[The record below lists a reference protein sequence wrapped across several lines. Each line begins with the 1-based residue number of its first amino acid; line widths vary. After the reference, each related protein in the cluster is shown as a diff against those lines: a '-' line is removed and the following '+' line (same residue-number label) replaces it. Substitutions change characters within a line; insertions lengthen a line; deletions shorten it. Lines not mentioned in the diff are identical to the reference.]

1 MPESD
6 ILLRYQLDMD
16 SFKEVLNAAKAF
28 QSSNEALIA
37 SSGELNQ
44 ANEDVAAS
52 LLDMEKAGAASQ
64 RQFKQQQKASEE
76 AKKET
81 NALADALKRIERQK
95 NLDSIVKSAVD
106 LEKKTKDTD
115 AAVKQLEADLKKV
128 GATSGEVG
136 QAAQQF
142 ETMGDATRRRGSL
155 VGISRGISRFRG
167 VDLSTTGGIAEAGLG
182 LGELASSLPEVGK
195 RAKEAVS
202 SLTGPGGVAGSLA
215 QLGVAGGL
223 AIVAIAAIG
232 IAIKKFADDA
242 KKQAEELASVVD
254 ARRKVGQEIAQG
266 LTTEEATKRQE
277 EINRL
282 REEETALLKDLKD
295 AEQQYKDETGAL
307 GGVIGAVDPRVKK
320 LKEEIA
326 ESEKLID
333 SYNAEQKALGKA
345 IDGGKLSANDAAKA
359 EEQLAQER
367 GAVSDSTVEAAN
379 KEKQAQQEREKAA
392 KEAQQQQEKAMQE
405 WVAQQE
411 RIAQIS
417 ENYASAVANAARGAS
432 QATQDAGRKLKDS
445 FADIRTGA
453 GRQLADD
460 AIKAKQDE
468 LDLKRKQYE
477 DEQKLI
483 RDHQRA
489 MRDIIK
495 NANRD
500 QEGLLAERD
509 FLSLDQ
515 LSKQTRREIE
525 DQQQADKDAQ
535 DDQQRANTE
544 ELRDFQ
550 QQQQRVRAERL
561 RDYERSITDT
571 RTQNQRELRDIQI
584 NKQRQLQQAAEA
596 RNKELQLA
604 QEGINRKLKLEAEY
618 WRRSAALIPG
628 GNGGT
633 TAAGAT
639 GGMGSVEDFVLS
651 TIGAIGLT

>member
-1 MPESD
+1 MPEST
-6 ILLRYQLDMD
+6 ILLKYVTD
-16 SFKEVLNAAKAF
+16 E
-28 QSSNEALIA
+28 QSLKKTLAGEKKLTSQQQALTK
-37 SSGELNQ
+37 SSGELNK
-44 ANEDVAAS
+44 ANTKTTRTAEDLAA
-52 LLDMEKAGAASQ
+52 
-64 RQFKQQQKASEE
+64 
-76 AKKET
+76 
-81 NALADALKRIERQK
+81 ALAKVKRQK
-95 NLDSIVKSAVD
+95 ELDDIVRSAVN
-106 LEKKTKDTD
+106 LEKKTKDAD
-115 AAVKQLEADLKKV
+115 AAVKQLATDLKKV
-128 GATSGEVG
+128 GATKTEIG

-155 VGISRGISRFRG
+155 AGISRGVSRFRG

-182 LGELASSLPEVGK
+182 LGELGAALPEVVSQ
-195 RAKEAVS
+195 AKTAVS
-202 SLTGPGGVAGSLA
+202 SLTGPGGLAGSLA

-223 AIVAIAAIG
+223 AIVAVVAIG
-232 IAIKKFADDA
+232 LAIKKFADDA

-266 LTTEEATKRQE
+266 LTTEEATARQE

-282 REEETALLKDLKD
+282 RAEEAILLKDLKD

-307 GGVIGAVDPRVKK
+307 SGVIGAVDPRVKK
-320 LKEEIA
+320 LREEIA
-326 ESEKLID
+326 QSEKLID
-333 SYNAEQKALGKA
+333 SYNAEQKALSKA
-345 IDGGKLSANDAAKA
+345 IDTGKLSANDAASA

-367 GAVSDSTVEAAN
+367 GATAGSTLDAAA
-379 KEKQAQQEREKAA
+379 KEKQAEQEREKAA
-392 KEAQQQQEKAMQE
+392 QDAQRQQEKAMQE
-405 WVAQQE
+405 YVAQQE

-417 ENYASAVANAARGAS
+417 ENYASAVANAARSAS
-432 QATQDAGRKLKDS
+432 QATEDARKKLSDSLK
-445 FADIRTGA
+445 DIRTGV

-500 QEGLLAERD
+500 QEDLLAERD

-515 LSKQTRREIE
+515 LSKQTKREIE

-535 DDQQRANTE
+535 DDQQRANTQ

-550 QQQQRVRAERL
+550 QQQQRLRTERL
-561 RDYERSITDT
+561 RDYNRSIIDA
-571 RTQNQRELRDIQI
+571 RQQNQRELRDIQT

-596 RNKELQLA
+596 RDRELRMA
-604 QEGINRKLKLEAEY
+604 QEGINRKLQLEAEY
-618 WRRSAALIPG
+618 WRKSAALVPNQNG
-628 GNGGT
+628 GN
-633 TAAGAT
+633 TAATNNPGNV
-639 GGMGSVEDFVLS
+639 GNQLIDMLNQLGY
-651 TIGAIGLT
+651 